1 MKEIF
6 FLFASV
12 FSSFGHFKALTSSTR
27 KRSYNRFLHGKMTM
41 KNEITNKR
49 THQSEC
55 SRWQFGSRKTLVPV
69 FRAVSGEY

>member
-1 MKEIF
+1 MLMTEIF
-6 FLFASV
+6 FCVSF
-12 FSSFGHFKALTSSTR
+12 SFGPFSLTSSTR

-55 SRWQFGSRKTLVPV
+55 SRWQFGSRKMLVPV